1 MESVVSLII
10 ISAFLFIVFGY
21 AMYLQ
26 DNHIKRKKLYML
38 YKNKKEGFIV
48 GGQEKTKQSK
58 QNKQSN
64 VKCSDNPC
72 KNGSKCIEDKVKY
85 DKTTMNYRCECKKG
99 YSGYNCEFRNEASKG
114 VRVDLLKKDV
124 NLAVIPIIKK
134 IYMFD
139 RGKNTWNNY
148 L

>member
-26 DNHIKRKKLYML
+26 DKHIKRKKLYML
-38 YKNKKEGFIV
+38 YKKEGFVV
-48 GGQEKTKQSK
+48 GGENKTESVTKSK
-58 QNKQSN
+58 I
-64 VKCSDNPC
+64 KCSDNPC
-72 KNGSKCIEDKVKY
+72 KNDGKCTEAKLIY
-85 DKTTMNYRCECKKG
+85 DNKIMNYKCKCRKQ
-99 YSGYNCEFRNEASKG
+99 YTGYNCEFRNDSSNG
-114 VRVDLLKKDV
+114 VSVDLLGKDV
-124 NLAVIPIIKK
+124 NFPVIPIIKK

-139 RGKNTWNNY
+139 KGENTWNNY